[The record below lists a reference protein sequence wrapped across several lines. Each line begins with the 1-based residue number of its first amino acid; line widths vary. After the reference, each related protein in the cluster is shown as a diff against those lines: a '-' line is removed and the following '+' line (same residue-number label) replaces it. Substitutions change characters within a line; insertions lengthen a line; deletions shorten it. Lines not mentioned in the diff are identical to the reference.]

1 MSDTASLRDLLLARL
16 PGSGLSAEEQAL
28 LRDLLPTAQ
37 PRSGRRSG
45 TVYMRSITASGWRGI
60 GPAATVRLNP
70 GPGLTLVV
78 GRNGSGKS
86 SFAEAAEMALTGDNF
101 RWQGR
106 TQVWKKGWRNLH
118 EHSSPEIAVEL
129 DFDAGSDGEGAKEP
143 VTVRRIWHGEGLE
156 ESNTLVEETGQ
167 PTGKAVHDVID
178 AEQLSLYRPFLPY
191 TQLGAVIN
199 GPLTTLHDEISRILG
214 LELLSDTDAAARA
227 RAKSLT
233 DTESAA
239 KALTATVV
247 QELSEVDDPRAKKAI
262 TALSGRSPDL
272 DAVRT
277 LLQGHGAADEAHLAR
292 LRRLADL
299 ELPDRPLI
307 AKAVTRLRSAAAV
320 ADDARHGSAEDA
332 RQLVKLLDAA
342 LEHRRRHP
350 DASDCPVC
358 GSTNLLDRSWA
369 ERTRAQ
375 VERLQGEAAEAEA
388 AHRELVDAVREV
400 HDLMRPAPAWLQADE
415 PSLATLWRDLIA
427 CRTVRDPCELAD
439 RAERAEAVLGD
450 ACDQVCEDARR
461 RVTAQDGRWQPVA
474 TRLSAW
480 LVQTE
485 AAQAAKPARKQV
497 KAVRDWVRAL
507 TDELR
512 DARFK
517 PFADQSGQDSLAI
530 VVRAQQRLAGRDRAH
545 WCRSA
550 ACRVSLPRLRGRC
563 RRARIRRHEPGRTA
577 LTRPLPVHPARHPPG
592 QPLRFSGQRHRVMS
606 KRLITENPRLAAR
619 ILNQLPQGL
628 ATRLPLPDALDS
640 VPLMRTRARDGVG
653 GSEQER
659 LRDENDALHEILEE
673 AAREQRVR
681 ADEIRDLK
689 RELRRAENNEAQVVV
704 DYDEQY
710 KELHRAKA
718 QIRELQR
725 ELLRLGAAEQAY
737 ATVEPSL
744 DTPTSFAE
752 ILDRIGDMR
761 RVHFSGRRKYALE
774 LDDRPT
780 ARPGSGWPGTHC
792 WPSRTS
798 RKPSRAARRTATS
811 SSGVRTHQRE
821 RTSSRPARSSET
833 NRSP

>member
-1 MSDTASLRDLLLARL
+1 MSDTSSLRDLLLARL

-28 LRDLLPTAQ
+28 LCDLLPAAQ

-70 GPGLTLVV
+70 GPGLTLVA

-156 ESNTLVEETGQ
+156 ESSTLVEEAGQ
-167 PTGKAVHDVID
+167 PTGEAVHDVID

-227 RAKSLT
+227 RAKTLT
-233 DTESAA
+233 DAESAA

-247 QELSEVDDPRAKKAI
+247 QELSEVDDPRAKRAI

-272 DAVRT
+272 DAVRA
-277 LLQGHGAADEAHLAR
+277 LLQGRGAADEAHLAR
-292 LRRLADL
+292 LRRLAGL

-332 RQLVKLLDAA
+332 RQLIKLLDAA

-350 DASDCPVC
+350 GASDCPVC
-358 GSTNLLDRSWA
+358 GSTDLLDRSWA
-369 ERTRAQ
+369 ERTRTQ
-375 VERLQGEAAEAEA
+375 VERLQAEAAEAET
-388 AHRELVDAVREV
+388 AHRELVNAVREV
-400 HDLMRPAPAWLQADE
+400 HDLMRPAPAWLPAEE
-415 PSLATLWRDLIA
+415 PSLAALWRDLVA

-439 RAERAEAVLGD
+439 RAEHAEAVLGD
-450 ACDQVCEDARR
+450 ACGQVREDALR

-474 TRLSAW
+474 ARLSAW
-480 LVQTE
+480 LGQAE

-497 KAVRDWVRAL
+497 RAVRDWVRAL

-517 PFADQSGQDSLAI
+517 PFADQSGQIWRLLCERSSVSLGAI
-530 VVRAQQRLAGRDRAH
+530 GLTGVGPQRQ
-545 WCRSA
+545 
-550 ACRVSLPRLRGRC
+550 VSLPVSVDD
-563 RRARIRRHEPGRTA
+563 ADA
-577 LTRPLPVHPARHPPG
+577 PAFG
-592 QPLRFSGQRHRVMS
+592 VMS
-606 KRLITENPRLAAR
+606 QGELHSLALSLFIPRATHQDSPFGFLV
-619 ILNQLPQGL
+619 IDDPVQSMDPEKVDGL
-628 ATRLPLPDALDS
+628 AKVLDLYAQHRQVVVFTHDTR
-640 VPLMRTRARDGVG
+640 
-653 GSEQER
+653 
-659 LRDENDALHEILEE
+659 LEE
-673 AAREQRVR
+673 AIQ
-681 ADEIRDLK
+681 
-689 RELRRAENNEAQVVV
+689 
-704 DYDEQY
+704 
-710 KELHRAKA
+710 
-718 QIRELQR
+718 
-725 ELLRLGAAEQAY
+725 RLGLR
-737 ATVEPSL
+737 ATVLRVSRQTDSVVHVASVSDPVSQALAEARAIALDPHLPPEVADRVLPSMCRL
-744 DTPTSFAE
+744 
-752 ILDRIGDMR
+752 
-761 RVHFSGRRKYALE
+761 ALE
-774 LDDRPT
+774 AAYQDT
-780 ARPGSGWPGTHC
+780 
-792 WPSRTS
+792 
-798 RKPSRAARRTATS
+798 ARRTLREA
-811 SSGVRTHQRE
+811 GVGQRDIQE
-821 RTSSRPARSSET
+821 RVSRPGPLTGLAAVAMGMRGKEGREVLDAVARDHGPWARELIQGLNQASHQAPATPIGDRLALVDRTKRLAKEVLA
-833 NRSP
+833 R